1 MSVYRKGPIRRSE
14 LWSVSQV
21 LLDFPAHS
29 PSFVLLL
36 RSLFV
41 GLDAESRMPELRRG
55 PSLPRSLAGLAGT
68 TRLAHQLCR
77 NDDGDAA
84 PSLPPSLVTRREE
97 DDIKTTNG
105 MEMNGI

>member
-1 MSVYRKGPIRRSE
+1 MSVYRKTPIRRCE
-14 LWSVSQV
+14 LRRVLQV

-55 PSLPRSLAGLAGT
+55 PCLAGLGRPDSLISYAGMMMAT
-68 TRLAHQLCR
+68 PPPRKSQR
-77 NDDGDAA
+77 EKDG
-84 PSLPPSLVTRREE
+84 
-97 DDIKTTNG
+97 G
-105 MEMNGI
+105 GGY